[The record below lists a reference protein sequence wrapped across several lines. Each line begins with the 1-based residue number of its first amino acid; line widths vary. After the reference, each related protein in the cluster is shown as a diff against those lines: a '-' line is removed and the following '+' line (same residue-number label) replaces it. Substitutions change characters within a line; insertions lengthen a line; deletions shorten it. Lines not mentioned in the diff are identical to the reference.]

1 MADNAMGVPLDNIA
15 HVIQVALTPVFL
27 LSGVGTL
34 LNVFTSRLARV
45 TDHMEHLTDLLRADP
60 FGDCADEQRQH
71 LYRLRRRTIAL
82 DSAVG
87 LGATA
92 GAATALATLTL
103 FVGALRDSSTA
114 WALFL
119 LFGVAVLCTVLAL
132 AAFLA
137 ETVLS
142 WIGVRDEGALPPP
155 ATRHP

>member
-1 MADNAMGVPLDNIA
+1 MADNPLGIPLDSIA

-60 FGDCADEQRQH
+60 CGDRADEQRQH

-103 FVGALRDSSTA
+103 FVGALRDSSAA
-114 WALFL
+114 WALFM

-155 ATRHP
+155 ATRRA

>member
-60 FGDCADEQRQH
+60 FGDRADGQRQH
-71 LYRLRRRTIAL
+71 RYRLRRRTIAL

-155 ATRHP
+155 ATRRP